1 MDTEYPENRKSG
13 VKAGVL
19 LGFRDGVRAD
29 REVATGYTL
38 AIQYPTL
45 QPYGFAWNARKTG
58 HSASAAEGQGCPRF
72 NPHAWIVSFMDGEN

>member
-45 QPYGFAWNARKTG
+45 WLCL
-58 HSASAAEGQGCPRF
+58 E
-72 NPHAWIVSFMDGEN
+72 HAKDRPQCQCR